1 MGIRQVAGRDVAAT
15 DTAESP
21 SVAVVSEGLARRY
34 LAGEDPIGK
43 RLQVNVG
50 PSGNM
55 QVEIVGVVG
64 DVKLASLDAET
75 RPTMFI
81 PHQQLAVG
89 LMTFVIRTDLDPLS
103 LATSVGSTVRSMD
116 AELPVAD
123 VRTMDD
129 VVDATLARPRAVS
142 VLLAAFALSALLL
155 AGIGVYGVMAYAVS
169 QRTQEI
175 GVRMALGAT
184 KAAVFRL
191 VLVQALRLVVVGVAA
206 GMIAAAA
213 STRVLAS
220 QLFQTEALDPL
231 TFAATAV
238 VLVLVAA
245 LASYLPAWR
254 GTRITPTDALRSE

>member
-1 MGIRQVAGRDVAAT
+1 
-15 DTAESP
+15 
-21 SVAVVSEGLARRY
+21 
-34 LAGEDPIGK
+34 
-43 RLQVNVG
+43 
-50 PSGNM
+50 
-55 QVEIVGVVG
+55 
-64 DVKLASLDAET
+64 
-75 RPTMFI
+75 
-81 PHQQLAVG
+81 
-89 LMTFVIRTDLDPLS
+89 
-103 LATSVGSTVRSMD
+103 
-116 AELPVAD
+116 
-123 VRTMDD
+123 
-129 VVDATLARPRAVS
+129 VS